1 MHWRVKN
8 GTGSNTCWVSTD
20 RKTTTCWFWAKQRN
34 IFNFCHLRRIWIE
47 HFFLFS
53 RHASLVQWKS
63 GAFLLQAVFLSLLL
77 ALELSRCSGQTGP
90 HDCCQLKS
98 ESPHQTT
105 SFTLRSH
112 SCILKCRLARG
123 GRVLFVWGR
132 LKKTHREAELFAS
145 NFTGT
150 EIFTQTFLLW
160 QHERTAFPSSSVPA
174 HSASSL
180 RWRTELVHKSHKSG
194 WAQKWISGFDWYC
207 DKFVFYLVSRP
218 ACQHSLK
225 YNYMKSEETFNEFP
239 LYIRFLSIIY
249 WFQGRGG
256 GGHTWLKSSKNFP
269 TDNERSGF

>member
-1 MHWRVKN
+1 MHWGVKN
-8 GTGSNTCWVSTD
+8 GTGSNICWVSTD
-20 RKTTTCWFWAKQRN
+20 RKTTTADFDLNRG
-34 IFNFCHLRRIWIE
+34 IFLISVTLRRIWVE

-105 SFTLRSH
+105 SFTSRSH
-112 SCILKCRLARG
+112 SCILRCRLARG

-160 QHERTAFPSSSVPA
+160 QHERTAFPSSSVLA

-194 WAQKWISGFDWYC
+194 WA
-207 DKFVFYLVSRP
+207 
-218 ACQHSLK
+218 
-225 YNYMKSEETFNEFP
+225 
-239 LYIRFLSIIY
+239 
-249 WFQGRGG
+249 
-256 GGHTWLKSSKNFP
+256 
-269 TDNERSGF
+269 